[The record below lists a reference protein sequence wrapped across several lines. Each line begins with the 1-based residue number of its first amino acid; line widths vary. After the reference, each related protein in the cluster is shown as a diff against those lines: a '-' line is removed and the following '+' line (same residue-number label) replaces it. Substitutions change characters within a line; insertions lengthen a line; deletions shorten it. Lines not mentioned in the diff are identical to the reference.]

1 MSMKGF
7 GVLLVVIGS
16 EALGLAMGEMSYRF
30 FMKTV
35 PPLAMTNLMSG
46 TAHAAYLTYGAVAGV
61 VILIWALLVKF
72 LSHLFTGSGKKKT
85 AAS

>member
-7 GVLLVVIGS
+7 GVLLTVIGS
-16 EALGLAMGEMSYRF
+16 EALGLGIGEMGYRM

-46 TAHAAYLTYGAVAGV
+46 TAHAAYLTFGAVVGV

-72 LSHLFTGSGKKKT
+72 LSHLFTGSGKKK
-85 AAS
+85 AAAA

>member
-1 MSMKGF
+1 MKGF

-16 EALGLAMGEMSYRF
+16 EALGLALGEMCYRL

-72 LSHLFTGSGKKKT
+72 LSHLFTGSGKKK
-85 AAS
+85 AAAA